1 MRVECSTLDDFLV
14 NLGTLTNPASEVFGG
29 AVYADV
35 IRTPMGADA
44 NPVKFSVTFQVSAV
58 IRLADG
64 SEYLLAVGVKC
75 GHDYEDASRDKS
87 GSETSSKLK
96 ERLNEFCLGRNLT
109 VRPGRVSE

>member
-14 NLGTLTNPASEVFGG
+14 NLGTLTNPVSEVFGG

-35 IRTPMGADA
+35 IRTPMGTDS
-44 NPVKFSVTFQVSAV
+44 NPVKFSVTFQASAV
-58 IRLADG
+58 VRLEDG
-64 SEYLLAVGVKC
+64 SEYLLAVGIKC
-75 GHDYEDASRDKS
+75 GYDYEDASRDRS
-87 GSETSSKLK
+87 ASDVASKLK